1 VNAPNLPPVNVPTL
15 TEVVDWS
22 PAVIPQESDPAAGG
36 DPPFPDLS
44 DEVPAQELHQPTG
57 MEPAFAS
64 ACLPA
69 VDEVALTQRILSRIQ
84 QEVDRMLE
92 ERLPPA
98 MAAVLDRAVEE
109 LVAHARNELAVT
121 LRDVVAQ
128 AVLDEIASTRRS
140 AGSTSA

>member
-1 VNAPNLPPVNVPTL
+1 MNAPNLPPVNVPTL

-22 PAVIPQESDPAAGG
+22 PAVIPQESDPAVCVA
-36 DPPFPDLS
+36 PPFPDLA
-44 DEVPAQELHQPTG
+44 DEVPAQECHQPTG
-57 MEPAFAS
+57 MEPALTS
-64 ACLPA
+64 AFVPA
-69 VDEVALTQRILSRIQ
+69 VDEVALTQRILARIQ
-84 QEVDRMLE
+84 QEVDLMLE
-92 ERLPPA
+92 ERLPPV

>member
-1 VNAPNLPPVNVPTL
+1 MNAPNLPPVNVPTL

-22 PAVIPQESDPAAGG
+22 PAVIPQESDPAVCVA
-36 DPPFPDLS
+36 PPFPDLA
-44 DEVPAQELHQPTG
+44 DEVPAQEGHQPTG

-64 ACLPA
+64 ACGPA
-69 VDEVALTQRILSRIQ
+69 VDEVALTQRILARLQ
-84 QEVDRMLE
+84 QEVHMMIE

-128 AVLDEIASTRRS
+128 AVLDEIASSNRS